1 MEIDNNFS
9 LIHKIPFFNN
19 LQTNDL
25 LCIMQYTK
33 THALAIDDFLFHQ
46 DDVPDGLYVLL
57 EGKLKVTMFGNR
69 IGDSSVT
76 LAEVYPGQYVGEF
89 GIFDGQP
96 RSATVRAKESSKVL
110 FLPSKAF
117 EVMIITQPT
126 IARYVLGNLCDLVID
141 QVHDKIKK
149 EDVWNMIKA
158 KNLRPDMKNMKILC
172 EIIRENNKTLTGIT
186 SKGNGVLFRTQKSQ
200 GSA

>member
-9 LIHKIPFFNN
+9 LIHSIPFFNN

-57 EGKLKVTMFGNR
+57 EGKLKVTIFGNR

-76 LAEVYPGQYVGEF
+76 LAEVCPGQYVGRCSF
-89 GIFDGQP
+89 CHP
-96 RSATVRAKESSKVL
+96 K
-110 FLPSKAF
+110 P
-117 EVMIITQPT
+117 
-126 IARYVLGNLCDLVID
+126 
-141 QVHDKIKK
+141 
-149 EDVWNMIKA
+149 
-158 KNLRPDMKNMKILC
+158 LR
-172 EIIRENNKTLTGIT
+172 
-186 SKGNGVLFRTQKSQ
+186 
-200 GSA
+200 

>member
-1 MEIDNNFS
+1 MEIDNIFS

-46 DDVPDGLYVLL
+46 DDAADGLYVLL
-57 EGKLKVTMFGNR
+57 EGKLKVTVFGNR

-117 EVMIITQPT
+117 EVILVMQPS
-126 IARYVLGNLCDLVID
+126 IARFVMDNLCELVIK
-141 QVHDKIKK
+141 QPKLKITSDELWHSIKNKK
-149 EDVWNMIKA
+149 LDPDLNNMRT
-158 KNLRPDMKNMKILC
+158 LSH
-172 EIIRENNKTLTGIT
+172 IIRENNKIQQAAKSTAKGIFYRPA
-186 SKGNGVLFRTQKSQ
+186 GH
-200 GSA
+200 

>member
-46 DDVPDGLYVLL
+46 DDAADGLYVLL
-57 EGKLKVTMFGNR
+57 EGKLKVTVFGNR

-89 GIFDGQP
+89 GIFDGQL

-117 EVMIITQPT
+117 EVILVMQPS
-126 IARYVLGNLCDLVID
+126 IARYVMDNLCELVIK
-141 QVHDKIKK
+141 QPKPKITSDELWHSIKNKK
-149 EDVWNMIKA
+149 LDPDLNNMRT
-158 KNLRPDMKNMKILC
+158 LSH
-172 EIIRENNKTLTGIT
+172 IIRENNKIQQAAKSTAKGIFYRPT
-186 SKGNGVLFRTQKSQ
+186 EH
-200 GSA
+200 